1 MPRVQGD
8 RMGRKEKMAELVH
21 KLMYDPERILN
32 IGIAAHIDHGK
43 TTLSDNL
50 LAGAGLMSEDLAGKQ
65 LVLDFDEQEQ
75 DRGITIDAANISMVH
90 DFEGNEYLINL
101 IDTPGHVDF
110 GGDVTRAMRAID
122 GCIIVVCAVE
132 GVMPQTETV
141 VRQALKERVKPV
153 LFINKVDRLIRELK
167 LSPDEMQQRF
177 MRIITSVNKLIRQ
190 MAPPEFKEEWQVN
203 VNDGSVAFGS
213 AYWNWA
219 ISVPYMKET
228 GITFADII
236 EYTEK
241 EQFKELAKK
250 AQIHQIILDMVVDH
264 LPNPLTA
271 QKYRISKIWRG
282 DPNSDI
288 GKQMAA
294 VDREG
299 DLAMVVTKIIV
310 DKHAGEIATGR
321 IFSGTAKVGDEV
333 WIVGTKNKRRIV
345 QCGIY
350 MGPDRKNMN
359 EVPAGNIVAL
369 TGLREAI
376 AGETICSGAE
386 PISPFEAIKHYS
398 EPVVTV
404 AVEPQNTKDLAKLI
418 EVMRQVSKE
427 DPTIQVKID
436 EETGEYLMS
445 GMGELHLEVVG
456 YRIEHSKGVPIRTSE
471 PIVVYRES
479 VQGASTDVE
488 GKSPNKHNKFY
499 LHVKPLEDNIY
510 QAIKDGT
517 IPEGRVRGKELQL
530 QLREMGMERDEAR
543 NVVDVYQGNMLL
555 NVSKGIVHIGEVI
568 ELIIDAFHSVIDKG
582 PLAEEPVMKV
592 KVKITDMKL
601 HEDSIHRGPAQ
612 VIPAVRHAL
621 FGSTLL
627 AKDSLF
633 EPYQKLWV
641 QAPHE
646 YMGAITREIQGR
658 RGQILDMSQEG
669 ELVNIESKV
678 PVAEM
683 FGFSSEIRS
692 ATEGRALWSTEVMGF
707 ELIPESMQH
716 DIVIQIRKRKGLKA
730 EIPRPDHWLS

>member
-1 MPRVQGD
+1 
-8 RMGRKEKMAELVH
+8 MGRKEKMAELVH
-21 KLMYDPERILN
+21 ELMYTPEQILN

-50 LAGAGLMSEDLAGKQ
+50 LAGAGLMSEELAGKQ

-75 DRGITIDAANISMVH
+75 ARGITIDAANISMVH
-90 DFEGNEYLINL
+90 DFEGKSYLINL

-153 LFINKVDRLIRELK
+153 LFINKVDRLIKELK
-167 LSPDEMQQRF
+167 LSPEEMQNRF
-177 MRIITSVNKLIRQ
+177 MKIITHVNKLIKQ
-190 MAPPEFKEEWQVN
+190 IAPPEFKEEWQVN

-213 AYWNWA
+213 AYLNWS
-219 ISVPYMKET
+219 ISVPHMKET
-228 GITFADII
+228 GITFKDII

-241 EQFKELAKK
+241 GEVKDLAKK
-250 AQIHQIILDMVVDH
+250 APIHQIILDMVVDH
-264 LPNPLTA
+264 LPNPLVA
-271 QKYRISKIWRG
+271 QRYRIPKIWRG
-282 DPNSDI
+282 DATSDV
-288 GKQMAA
+288 GNQMMT
-294 VDREG
+294 VDRSG
-299 DLAMVVTKIIV
+299 QFAMVVTKIIV
-310 DKHAGEIATGR
+310 DRHAGEIASGR

-333 WIVGTKNKRRIV
+333 WIVGAKSRRRIV

-350 MGPDRKNMN
+350 MGPDRKNMD

-369 TGLREAI
+369 TGLKEAI
-376 AGETICSGAE
+376 AGETICSGVE
-386 PISPFEAIKHYS
+386 PIAPFEAIKHYS

-404 AVEPQNTKDLAKLI
+404 AVEPVNTKDLAKLI

-427 DPTIQVKID
+427 DPTIVVKID

-445 GMGELHLEVVG
+445 GMGELHLDVVG
-456 YRIEHSKGVPIRTSE
+456 YRIVHNKGVDIRTSE

-479 VQGASTDVE
+479 ILGGSPEVE

-499 LHVKPLEDNIY
+499 ICVEPLEDSIY

-517 IPEGRVRGKELQL
+517 LPEGRVKGKELQQ
-530 QLREMGMERDEAR
+530 QLRELGMSR
-543 NVVDVYQGNMLL
+543 NELKGVEDIYQGNMLL
-555 NVSKGIVHIGEVI
+555 NLSKGVVHIGEVI
-568 ELIIDAFHSVIDKG
+568 ELIVEAFHSVIDKG
-582 PLAEEPVMKV
+582 PLAEEPVMKMKV
-592 KVKITDMKL
+592 KVMDMKL

-621 FGSTLL
+621 FGSVLL

-633 EPYQKLWV
+633 EPIQKLWV

-658 RGQILDMSQEG
+658 RGQIVDMNQED
-669 ELVNIESKV
+669 ELINIESKV

-683 FGFSSEIRS
+683 FGFSGAIRS
-692 ATEGRALWSTEVMGF
+692 ATEGRALWSTEVTGF
-707 ELIPESMQH
+707 EQLPESLQNN
-716 DIVIQIRKRKGLKA
+716 IVIDIRKRKGLKA
-730 EIPRPDHWLS
+730 EIPRAEHWLS

>member
-1 MPRVQGD
+1 
-8 RMGRKEKMAELVH
+8 MGRKEKMAELVH
-21 KLMYDPERILN
+21 GLMYTPAQILN

-50 LAGAGLMSEDLAGKQ
+50 LAGAGLMSEELAGKQ

-75 DRGITIDAANISMVH
+75 ARGITIDAANISMVH
-90 DFEGNEYLINL
+90 EFEGKSYLINL

-153 LFINKVDRLIRELK
+153 LFINKVDRLIKELK
-167 LSPDEMQQRF
+167 LSPDEMQERF
-177 MRIITSVNKLIRQ
+177 MKIITQVNKLIRQ

-228 GITFADII
+228 GLTFKDII
-236 EYTEK
+236 EYTQKNEV
-241 EQFKELAKK
+241 KELAKK
-250 AQIHQIILDMVVDH
+250 TQIHQIILDMVVDH
-264 LPNPLTA
+264 LPNPLVA
-271 QKYRISKIWRG
+271 QEYRIGKIWRG
-282 DPNSDI
+282 DPDSVVGN
-288 GKQMAA
+288 QMRS
-294 VDREG
+294 VDRNG
-299 DLAMVVTKIIV
+299 QLAMVVTKIIV
-310 DKHAGEIATGR
+310 DKHAGEVATGR
-321 IFSGTAKVGDEV
+321 IFSGTAKTGDDV
-333 WIVGTKNKRRIV
+333 WIVGTQSKRRIV

-350 MGPDRKNMN
+350 MGPDRKNMD
-359 EVPAGNIVAL
+359 EVPAGNIAAL
-369 TGLREAI
+369 TGLKEAI
-376 AGETICSGAE
+376 AGETICTGTE
-386 PISPFEAIKHYS
+386 PIDPFEAIKHYS

-404 AVEPQNTKDLAKLI
+404 AVEPVNTRDLAKLI

-427 DPTIQVKID
+427 DPTIQVQID

-445 GMGELHLEVVG
+445 GMGELHLDVVG
-456 YRIEHSKGVPIRTSE
+456 YRITHSKGVEIRTSE

-479 VQGASTDVE
+479 IQGASTDVE

-499 LHVKPLEDNIY
+499 LHVEPLEDAVY
-510 QAIKDGT
+510 QAIKDGS
-517 IPEGRVRGKELQL
+517 IPEGKVKGRELQL
-530 QLREMGMERDEAR
+530 QLRELGMERDQAR
-543 NVVDVYQGNMLL
+543 SVVDIYKGNMLINL
-555 NVSKGIVHIGEVI
+555 AKGIVHIGEVI
-568 ELIIDAFHSVIDKG
+568 ELIIEAFHSVIDKG
-582 PLAEEPVMKV
+582 PLAEEPMMKT
-592 KVKITDMKL
+592 KVVITDMKL

-621 FGSTLL
+621 LGSALI

-633 EPYQKLWV
+633 EPLQKLWV

-658 RGQILDMSQEG
+658 RGQILDMNQEE
-669 ELVNIESKV
+669 ELINIESKV

-707 ELIPESMQH
+707 ELLPESMQKEVVL
-716 DIVIQIRKRKGLKA
+716 DIRKRKGLKVEMPHA
-730 EIPRPDHWLS
+730 EHWLS

>member
-1 MPRVQGD
+1 
-8 RMGRKEKMAELVH
+8 MGRKEKMAELVH
-21 KLMYDPERILN
+21 KLMYNPEQILN

-75 DRGITIDAANISMVH
+75 ARGITIDAANISMVH
-90 DFEGNEYLINL
+90 EFEEKSYLINL

-153 LFINKVDRLIRELK
+153 LFINKVDRLIKELK

-177 MRIITSVNKLIRQ
+177 MKIITQVNKLIRQ

-228 GITFADII
+228 GLTFKDII

-241 EQFKELAKK
+241 GKVKELAKK
-250 AQIHQIILDMVVDH
+250 TQIHQIILDMVVDH
-264 LPNPLTA
+264 LPNPLVA
-271 QKYRISKIWRG
+271 QRYRIEKIWRG
-282 DPNSDI
+282 DPGSDVAN
-288 GKQMAA
+288 QMKT
-294 VDREG
+294 VDRSG
-299 DLAMVVTKIIV
+299 KLAMVVTKIIV
-310 DKHAGEIATGR
+310 DKHAGEVATGR
-321 IFSGTAKVGDEV
+321 IFSGTAKTGDEV
-333 WIVGTKNKRRIV
+333 WIVGAKSKRRIV
-345 QCGIY
+345 QAGVY
-350 MGPDRKNMN
+350 MGPDRKNMD
-359 EVPAGNIVAL
+359 EVPAGNIAAL

-376 AGETICSGAE
+376 AGETVCSGAE
-386 PISPFEAIKHYS
+386 PIAPFEAIKHYS

-404 AVEPQNTKDLAKLI
+404 AVEPVNTRDLAKLI

-445 GMGELHLEVVG
+445 GMGELHLDVVG
-456 YRIEHSKGVPIRTSE
+456 YRITHSKGVEIHMSE

-479 VQGASTDVE
+479 VQGISPDVE

-499 LHVKPLEDNIY
+499 LHVEPLEDSVY

-517 IPEGRVRGKELQL
+517 IPEGRVRSRELQM
-530 QLREMGMERDEAR
+530 QMREVGMGRNEAR
-543 NVVDVYQGNMLL
+543 SIVDIYQGNVLINMA
-555 NVSKGIVHIGEVI
+555 KGVVHIGEVI

-582 PLAEEPVMKV
+582 PLAEEPMMKV
-592 KVKITDMKL
+592 KVIMTDMKL

-621 FGSTLL
+621 LGSSLI
-627 AKDSLF
+627 AQDALF
-633 EPYQKLWV
+633 EPLQKLWV

-658 RGQILDMSQEG
+658 RGQILDMNQEG
-669 ELVNIESKV
+669 ELINIESKV

-683 FGFSSEIRS
+683 FGFSGEIRS

-707 ELIPESMQH
+707 ELLPESMQKE
-716 DIVIQIRKRKGLKA
+716 IVLDIRKRKGLKV
-730 EIPRPDHWLS
+730 ELPRADHWLS

>member
-1 MPRVQGD
+1 MQGD
-8 RMGRKEKMAELVH
+8 FMGRKEKMAQLVH
-21 KLMYDPERILN
+21 KLMYNPAQILN

-75 DRGITIDAANISMVH
+75 ARGITIDAANISMVH
-90 DFEGNEYLINL
+90 EFEEKSYLINL

-153 LFINKVDRLIRELK
+153 LFINKVDRLIKELK
-167 LSPDEMQQRF
+167 LSPDEMQERF
-177 MRIITSVNKLIRQ
+177 MKIITQVNKLIRQ
-190 MAPPEFKEEWQVN
+190 MAPPEFKESWQVN

-228 GITFADII
+228 GITFKDII
-236 EYTEK
+236 EYTQR
-241 EQFKELAKK
+241 EQVKELVKK

-264 LPNPLTA
+264 LPNPLIA
-271 QKYRISKIWRG
+271 QKYRIGKIWRG
-282 DPNSDI
+282 DPESEVAR
-288 GKQMAA
+288 QMMA
-294 VDREG
+294 VDHSG
-299 DLAMVVTKIIV
+299 QLAMAVTKIIV
-310 DKHAGEIATGR
+310 DKHAGEVATGR
-321 IFSGTAKVGDEV
+321 IFSGTAKTGDEV
-333 WIVGTKNKRRIV
+333 WIVGARSKRRIV

-350 MGPDRKNMN
+350 MGPDRKNMD

-376 AGETICSGAE
+376 AGETVCSGEE
-386 PISPFEAIKHYS
+386 PIAPFEAIKHYS

-404 AVEPQNTKDLAKLI
+404 AVEPVNTRDLAKLI

-445 GMGELHLEVVG
+445 GMGELHLDVVG
-456 YRIEHSKGVPIRTSE
+456 YRITHGKGVEIRTSE

-479 VQGASTDVE
+479 VSATSPDVE
-488 GKSPNKHNKFY
+488 GKSPNKHNRFY
-499 LHVKPLEDNIY
+499 VHVEPLGDAVY
-510 QAIKDGT
+510 QAVKEGS
-517 IPEGRVRGKELQL
+517 IPEGRVKGKELQL
-530 QLREMGMERDEAR
+530 QLRELGMGRDQAR
-543 NVVDVYQGNMLL
+543 NVVDIYQGNMLV
-555 NVSKGIVHIGEVI
+555 NMAKGIVHIGEVI
-568 ELIIDAFHSVIDKG
+568 ELIVDAFHSVMDKG
-582 PLAEEPVMKV
+582 PLAEEPLMKA
-592 KVKITDMKL
+592 KIVVTDMKL

-621 FGSTLL
+621 LAATLI
-627 AKDSLF
+627 ANDALF
-633 EPYQKLWV
+633 EPMQKLWV

-658 RGQILDMSQEG
+658 RGQILDMNQEG
-669 ELVNIESKV
+669 ELINIESKV

-683 FGFSSEIRS
+683 FGFSGEIRS

-707 ELIPESMQH
+707 ELLPESLQK
-716 DIVIQIRKRKGLKA
+716 DIVLDIRKRKGLKI

>member
-1 MPRVQGD
+1 
-8 RMGRKEKMAELVH
+8 MGRKEKMAELVH
-21 KLMYDPERILN
+21 KLMYNPEQILN

-75 DRGITIDAANISMVH
+75 ARGITIDAANISMVH
-90 DFEGNEYLINL
+90 EFEEKSYLINL

-153 LFINKVDRLIRELK
+153 LFINKVDRLIKELK

-177 MRIITSVNKLIRQ
+177 MKIITHVNKLIRQ

-228 GITFADII
+228 GLTFKDII

-241 EQFKELAKK
+241 GKVKELAKK
-250 AQIHQIILDMVVDH
+250 TQIHQIILDMVVDH
-264 LPNPLTA
+264 LPNPLVA
-271 QKYRISKIWRG
+271 QRYRIGKIWRG
-282 DPNSDI
+282 DPESDVAN
-288 GKQMAA
+288 QMKT
-294 VDREG
+294 VDRSG
-299 DLAMVVTKIIV
+299 QLAMVVTKIIV
-310 DKHAGEIATGR
+310 DKHAGEVATGR
-321 IFSGTAKVGDEV
+321 IFSGTARTGDEV
-333 WIVGTKNKRRIV
+333 WIVGARSKRRIV
-345 QCGIY
+345 QAGVY
-350 MGPDRKNMN
+350 MGPDRKNMD
-359 EVPAGNIVAL
+359 EVPAGNIAAI

-386 PISPFEAIKHYS
+386 PIAPFEAIKHYS

-404 AVEPQNTKDLAKLI
+404 AVEPVNTRDLAKLI

-445 GMGELHLEVVG
+445 GMGELHLDVVG
-456 YRIEHSKGVPIRTSE
+456 YRITHSKGVEINMSE

-479 VQGASTDVE
+479 VQGTSPDVE

-499 LHVKPLEDNIY
+499 LHVEPLEDSVY

-517 IPEGRVRGKELQL
+517 IPEGRVRGKELQM
-530 QLREMGMERDEAR
+530 QMREVGMERNEAR
-543 NVVDVYQGNMLL
+543 SVVDIFQGNVLINMA
-555 NVSKGIVHIGEVI
+555 KGVVHIGEVI

-582 PLAEEPVMKV
+582 PLAEEPMMKV
-592 KVKITDMKL
+592 KVIITDMKL

-621 FGSTLL
+621 LGSSLI
-627 AKDSLF
+627 AQDALF
-633 EPYQKLWV
+633 EPFQKLWV

-658 RGQILDMSQEG
+658 RGQILDMNQEE
-669 ELVNIESKV
+669 ELINIESKV

-683 FGFSSEIRS
+683 FGFSGEIRS

-707 ELIPESMQH
+707 ELLPESLQKE
-716 DIVIQIRKRKGLKA
+716 IVLDIRKRKGLKV
-730 EIPRPDHWLS
+730 ELPRADHWLS

>member
-1 MPRVQGD
+1 
-8 RMGRKEKMAELVH
+8 MGRKEKMAELVH
-21 KLMYDPERILN
+21 ELMYTPEQILN

-50 LAGAGLMSEDLAGKQ
+50 LAGAGLMSEELAGKQ

-75 DRGITIDAANISMVH
+75 ARGITIDAANISMVH
-90 DFEGNEYLINL
+90 DFEEKSYLINL

-153 LFINKVDRLIRELK
+153 LFINKVDRLIKELK
-167 LSPDEMQQRF
+167 LSPEEMQNRF
-177 MRIITSVNKLIRQ
+177 MKIITHVNKLIKQ

-213 AYWNWA
+213 AYLNWS
-219 ISVPYMKET
+219 ISVPHMKET
-228 GITFADII
+228 GITFKDII

-241 EQFKELAKK
+241 GEVKELAKI
-250 AQIHQIILDMVVDH
+250 APIHQIILDMVVDH
-264 LPNPLTA
+264 LPNPLIA
-271 QKYRISKIWRG
+271 QRYRIPKIWRG
-282 DPNSDI
+282 DAASSVGN
-288 GKQMAA
+288 QMIT
-294 VDREG
+294 VDRG
-299 DLAMVVTKIIV
+299 GQFAMVVTKIIV
-310 DKHAGEIATGR
+310 DRHAGEIATGR

-333 WIVGTKNKRRIV
+333 WIVGAKSRRRIV

-350 MGPDRKNMN
+350 MGPDRKNMD

-369 TGLREAI
+369 TGLKEAI
-376 AGETICSGAE
+376 AGETICSGVE
-386 PISPFEAIKHYS
+386 PIAPFEAIKHYS

-404 AVEPQNTKDLAKLI
+404 AVEPVNTKDLAKLI

-427 DPTIQVKID
+427 DPTIVVKID

-445 GMGELHLEVVG
+445 GMGELHLDVVG
-456 YRIEHSKGVPIRTSE
+456 YRITHNKGVEIRTSE

-479 VQGASTDVE
+479 VLDGSPEVE

-499 LHVKPLEDNIY
+499 ICVEPLDDSIY

-517 IPEGRVRGKELQL
+517 LPEGRVKGKELQQ
-530 QLREMGMERDEAR
+530 QLRELGMNRDELKG
-543 NVVDVYQGNMLL
+543 VEDIYQGNMLL
-555 NVSKGIVHIGEVI
+555 NLSKGIVHIGEVI
-568 ELIIDAFHSVIDKG
+568 ELIVEAFHSVIDKG
-582 PLAEEPVMKV
+582 PLAEEPVMKMKV
-592 KVKITDMKL
+592 KVMDMKL

-621 FGSTLL
+621 FGSVLL

-633 EPYQKLWV
+633 EPIQKLWV

-658 RGQILDMSQEG
+658 RGQIVDMNQEG
-669 ELVNIESKV
+669 ELINIESKV

-683 FGFSSEIRS
+683 FGFSGAIRS
-692 ATEGRALWSTEVMGF
+692 ATEGRALWSTEVTGF
-707 ELIPESMQH
+707 EQLPESLQNN
-716 DIVIQIRKRKGLKA
+716 IVIDIRKRKGLKA
-730 EIPRPDHWLS
+730 EIPRPEHWLS

>member
-1 MPRVQGD
+1 
-8 RMGRKEKMAELVH
+8 MGRKEKMAELVH
-21 KLMYDPERILN
+21 ELMYNPEQILN

-75 DRGITIDAANISMVH
+75 ARGITIDAANISMVH
-90 DFEGNEYLINL
+90 EFEEKSYLINL

-153 LFINKVDRLIRELK
+153 LFINKVDRLIKELK

-177 MRIITSVNKLIRQ
+177 MKIITHVNKLIRQ

-228 GITFADII
+228 GLTFKDII

-241 EQFKELAKK
+241 GNVKELAKK
-250 AQIHQIILDMVVDH
+250 TQIHQIILDMVVDH
-264 LPNPLTA
+264 LPNPLVA
-271 QKYRISKIWRG
+271 QRYRIEKIWRG
-282 DPNSDI
+282 DSESDVAN
-288 GKQMAA
+288 QMKT
-294 VDREG
+294 VDRSG
-299 DLAMVVTKIIV
+299 QLAMVVTKIIV
-310 DKHAGEIATGR
+310 DKHAGEVATGR
-321 IFSGTAKVGDEV
+321 IFSGTAKTGDEV
-333 WIVGTKNKRRIV
+333 WIVGAKSKRRIV
-345 QCGIY
+345 QAGVY
-350 MGPDRKNMN
+350 MGPDRKNME
-359 EVPAGNIVAL
+359 EVPAGNIAAL

-376 AGETICSGAE
+376 AGETVCSGVE
-386 PISPFEAIKHYS
+386 PIAPFEAIKHYS

-404 AVEPQNTKDLAKLI
+404 AVEPVNTRDLAKLI

-445 GMGELHLEVVG
+445 GMGELHLDVVG
-456 YRIEHSKGVPIRTSE
+456 YRITHSKGVEINMSE

-479 VQGASTDVE
+479 VQGTSPDVE

-499 LHVKPLEDNIY
+499 LHVEPLEDSIY

-517 IPEGRVRGKELQL
+517 IPEGRVRGKELQM
-530 QLREMGMERDEAR
+530 QMREVGMERNEAR
-543 NVVDVYQGNMLL
+543 SIVDIYQGNVLINMA
-555 NVSKGIVHIGEVI
+555 KGVVHIGEVI
-568 ELIIDAFHSVIDKG
+568 ELIIEAFHSVIDKG
-582 PLAEEPVMKV
+582 PLAEEPMMKV
-592 KVKITDMKL
+592 KVIMTDMKL

-621 FGSTLL
+621 LGSSLI
-627 AKDSLF
+627 AQDALF
-633 EPYQKLWV
+633 EPLQKLWV

-658 RGQILDMSQEG
+658 RGQILDMNQEG
-669 ELVNIESKV
+669 ELINIESKV

-683 FGFSSEIRS
+683 FGFSGEIRS

-707 ELIPESMQH
+707 ELLPESMQKE
-716 DIVIQIRKRKGLKA
+716 IVLDIRKRKGLKV
-730 EIPRPDHWLS
+730 ELPRADHWLS

>member
-1 MPRVQGD
+1 
-8 RMGRKEKMAELVH
+8 MGRKEKMAQLVH
-21 KLMYDPERILN
+21 KLMYNPAQILN

-75 DRGITIDAANISMVH
+75 ARGITIDAANISMVH
-90 DFEGNEYLINL
+90 EFEEKSYLINL

-153 LFINKVDRLIRELK
+153 LFINKVDRLIKELK
-167 LSPDEMQQRF
+167 LSPDEMQERF
-177 MRIITSVNKLIRQ
+177 MKIITQVNKLIRQ
-190 MAPPEFKEEWQVN
+190 MAPPEFKESWQVN

-228 GITFADII
+228 GITFKDII
-236 EYTEK
+236 EYTQR
-241 EQFKELAKK
+241 EQVKELVKK

-264 LPNPLTA
+264 LPNPLIA
-271 QKYRISKIWRG
+271 QKYRIGKIWRG
-282 DPNSDI
+282 DPESEVAR
-288 GKQMAA
+288 QMMA
-294 VDREG
+294 VDHSG
-299 DLAMVVTKIIV
+299 QLAMAVTKIIV
-310 DKHAGEIATGR
+310 DKHAGEVATGR
-321 IFSGTAKVGDEV
+321 IFSGTAKTGDEV
-333 WIVGTKNKRRIV
+333 WIVGARSKRRIV

-350 MGPDRKNMN
+350 MGPDRKNMD

-376 AGETICSGAE
+376 AGETVCSGEE
-386 PISPFEAIKHYS
+386 PIAPFEAIKHYS

-404 AVEPQNTKDLAKLI
+404 AVEPVNTRDLAKLI

-445 GMGELHLEVVG
+445 GMGELHLDVVG
-456 YRIEHSKGVPIRTSE
+456 YRITHGKGVEIRTSE

-479 VQGASTDVE
+479 VSATSPDVE
-488 GKSPNKHNKFY
+488 GKSPNKHNRFY
-499 LHVKPLEDNIY
+499 VHVEPLGDAVY
-510 QAIKDGT
+510 QAVKEGS
-517 IPEGRVRGKELQL
+517 IPEGRVKGKELQL
-530 QLREMGMERDEAR
+530 QLRELGMGRDQAR
-543 NVVDVYQGNMLL
+543 NVVDIYQGNMLV
-555 NVSKGIVHIGEVI
+555 NMAKGIVHIGEVI
-568 ELIIDAFHSVIDKG
+568 ELIVDAFHSVMDKG
-582 PLAEEPVMKV
+582 PLAEEPLMKA
-592 KVKITDMKL
+592 KIVVTDMKL

-621 FGSTLL
+621 LAATLI
-627 AKDSLF
+627 ASDALF
-633 EPYQKLWV
+633 EPMQKLWV

-658 RGQILDMSQEG
+658 RGQILDMNQEG
-669 ELVNIESKV
+669 ELINIESKV

-683 FGFSSEIRS
+683 FGFSGEIRS

-707 ELIPESMQH
+707 ELLPESLQK
-716 DIVIQIRKRKGLKA
+716 DTVLDIRKRKGLKI

>member
-1 MPRVQGD
+1 
-8 RMGRKEKMAELVH
+8 MGRKEKMAELVH
-21 KLMYDPERILN
+21 KLMFDPERILN

-90 DFEGNEYLINL
+90 NFEENEYLINL

-177 MRIITSVNKLIRQ
+177 MKIITQVNKLIRQ

-241 EQFKELAKK
+241 ENLKELAKK

-271 QKYRISKIWRG
+271 QKYRIPKIWRG
-282 DPNSDI
+282 DPDSAV

-294 VDREG
+294 VDRDG
-299 DLAMVVTKIIV
+299 QLAMVVTKIIV

-333 WIVGTKNKRRIV
+333 WIVGTRNKRRIV

-350 MGPDRKNMN
+350 MGPDRKNMT

-376 AGETICSGAE
+376 AGETVCSGE
-386 PISPFEAIKHYS
+386 EMISPFEAIKHYS

-456 YRIEHSKGVPIRTSE
+456 YRIEHSKGVPIKTSE

-499 LHVKPLEDNIY
+499 LHVEPLEDNIY

-517 IPEGRVRGKELQL
+517 IPEGRVRGKELQ
-530 QLREMGMERDEAR
+530 QELREMGMERNEAR
-543 NVVDVYQGNMLL
+543 NVVDVYQGNMLI

-582 PLAEEPVMKV
+582 PLAEEPVMKM
-592 KVKITDMKL
+592 KVLITDMKL

-612 VIPAVRHAL
+612 IIPAVRRAL

-646 YMGAITREIQGR
+646 YMGSITREIQGR
-658 RGQILDMSQEG
+658 RGHIIDMGQEG

-683 FGFSSEIRS
+683 FGFSGEIRS
-692 ATEGRALWSTEVMGF
+692 ATEGRALWSTEVLGF
-707 ELIPESMQH
+707 EIVPESMQH
-716 DIVIQIRKRKGLKA
+716 NIVIDIRKRKGLKA
-730 EIPRPDHWLS
+730 EIPRADHWLS

>member
-1 MPRVQGD
+1 
-8 RMGRKEKMAELVH
+8 MGRKEKMAELVH
-21 KLMYDPERILN
+21 ELMYSPEQILN

-50 LAGAGLMSEDLAGKQ
+50 LAGAGLMSEELAGKQ

-75 DRGITIDAANISMVH
+75 ARGITIDAANISMVH
-90 DFEGNEYLINL
+90 DYEGNSYLINL

-153 LFINKVDRLIRELK
+153 LFINKVDRLIKELK
-167 LSPDEMQQRF
+167 LSPEEMQNRF
-177 MRIITSVNKLIRQ
+177 MKIITQVNKLIRQ

-213 AYWNWA
+213 AYCNWA
-219 ISVPYMKET
+219 ISVPHMKET
-228 GITFADII
+228 GITFKDII
-236 EYTEK
+236 DYTERG
-241 EQFKELAKK
+241 EVKELAKK
-250 AQIHQIILDMVVDH
+250 AQVHQIILDMVVNH

-271 QKYRISKIWRG
+271 QKYRIPKIWRG
-282 DPNSDI
+282 DPDSEV
-288 GKQMAA
+288 GRQMMG
-294 VDREG
+294 VDRNG
-299 DLAMVVTKIIV
+299 QFAMVVTKIIV
-310 DKHAGEIATGR
+310 DRHAGEIATGR
-321 IFSGTAKVGDEV
+321 IFSGTARVGEDV
-333 WIVGTKNKRRIV
+333 WIVGAKSRRRIV

-350 MGPDRKNMN
+350 MGPDRKNMD

-376 AGETICSGAE
+376 AGETICTGVE
-386 PISPFEAIKHYS
+386 PIAPFEAIKHYS

-404 AVEPQNTKDLAKLI
+404 AVEPVNTKDLAKLI

-445 GMGELHLEVVG
+445 GMGELHLDVVG
-456 YRIEHSKGVPIRTSE
+456 YRIVHNKGVEIRTSE

-479 VQGASTDVE
+479 IQGSSTDVE

-499 LHVKPLEDNIY
+499 LHVEPLEDSIY
-510 QAIKDGT
+510 QAVKDGT
-517 IPEGRVRGKELQL
+517 LPEGRVKGKELQ
-530 QLREMGMERDEAR
+530 QKLRELGMQREELRGVEDI
-543 NVVDVYQGNMLL
+543 YQGNMLL
-555 NVSKGIVHIGEVI
+555 NLSKGIVHIGEVI
-568 ELIIDAFHSVIDKG
+568 ELIVEAFRSVIDKG
-582 PLAEEPVMKV
+582 PLAEEPVMKMKV
-592 KVKITDMKL
+592 KVMDMKL

-612 VIPAVRHAL
+612 VIPAVRHAMY
-621 FGSTLL
+621 GSMMLSR
-627 AKDSLF
+627 DSLF

-658 RGQILDMSQEG
+658 RGQIVDMNQEG
-669 ELVNIESKV
+669 ELINIESKV

-683 FGFSSEIRS
+683 FGFSGAIRS
-692 ATEGRALWSTEVMGF
+692 ATEGRALWSTEVIGF
-707 ELIPESMQH
+707 ELLPESMQN

-730 EIPRPDHWLS
+730 EIPRPEHWLS

>member
-1 MPRVQGD
+1 
-8 RMGRKEKMAELVH
+8 MGRKEKMAELVH
-21 KLMYDPERILN
+21 ELMYSPEQILN

-50 LAGAGLMSEDLAGKQ
+50 LAGAGLMSEELAGKQ

-75 DRGITIDAANISMVH
+75 ARGITIDAANISMVH
-90 DFEGNEYLINL
+90 DYEGNSYLINL

-153 LFINKVDRLIRELK
+153 LFINKVDRLIKELK
-167 LSPDEMQQRF
+167 LSPEEMQNRF
-177 MRIITSVNKLIRQ
+177 MKIITQVNKLIRQ
-190 MAPPEFKEEWQVN
+190 MAPTEFKEEWQVN

-213 AYWNWA
+213 AYCNWA

-228 GITFADII
+228 GITFKDII
-236 EYTEK
+236 DYTERG
-241 EQFKELAKK
+241 EVKELAKK
-250 AQIHQIILDMVVDH
+250 AQVHQIILDMVVNH

-271 QKYRISKIWRG
+271 QKYRIPKIWRG
-282 DPNSDI
+282 DPDSEV
-288 GKQMAA
+288 GRQMMG
-294 VDREG
+294 VDRNG
-299 DLAMVVTKIIV
+299 QFAMVVTKIIV
-310 DKHAGEIATGR
+310 DRHAGEIATGR
-321 IFSGTAKVGDEV
+321 IFSGTARVGEDV
-333 WIVGTKNKRRIV
+333 WIVGAKSRRRIV

-350 MGPDRKNMN
+350 MGPDRKNMD

-376 AGETICSGAE
+376 AGETICTGVE
-386 PISPFEAIKHYS
+386 PIAPFEAIKHYS

-404 AVEPQNTKDLAKLI
+404 AVEPVNTKDLAKLI

-445 GMGELHLEVVG
+445 GMGELHLDVVG
-456 YRIEHSKGVPIRTSE
+456 YRIVHNKGVEIRTSE

-479 VQGASTDVE
+479 IQGSSTDVE

-499 LHVKPLEDNIY
+499 LHVEPLEDSIY
-510 QAIKDGT
+510 QAVKDGT
-517 IPEGRVRGKELQL
+517 LPEGRVKGKELQ
-530 QLREMGMERDEAR
+530 QKLRELGMQREELRGVEDI
-543 NVVDVYQGNMLL
+543 YQGNMLL
-555 NVSKGIVHIGEVI
+555 NLSKGIVHIGEVI
-568 ELIIDAFHSVIDKG
+568 ELIVEAFRSVIDKG
-582 PLAEEPVMKV
+582 PLAEEPVMKMKV
-592 KVKITDMKL
+592 KVMDMKL

-612 VIPAVRHAL
+612 VIPAVRHAMY
-621 FGSTLL
+621 GSMMLSR
-627 AKDSLF
+627 DSLF

-658 RGQILDMSQEG
+658 RGQIVDMNQEG
-669 ELVNIESKV
+669 ELINIESKV

-683 FGFSSEIRS
+683 FGFSGAIRS
-692 ATEGRALWSTEVMGF
+692 ATEGRALWSTEVIGF
-707 ELIPESMQH
+707 ELLPESMQN

-730 EIPRPDHWLS
+730 EIPRPEHWLS

>member
-1 MPRVQGD
+1 
-8 RMGRKEKMAELVH
+8 MGRKEKMAELVH
-21 KLMYDPERILN
+21 ELMYTPEQILN

-50 LAGAGLMSEDLAGKQ
+50 LAGAGLMSEELAGKQ

-75 DRGITIDAANISMVH
+75 ARGITIDAANISMVH
-90 DFEGNEYLINL
+90 DFEEKSYLINL

-153 LFINKVDRLIRELK
+153 LFINKVDRLIKELK
-167 LSPDEMQQRF
+167 LSPEEMQNRF
-177 MRIITSVNKLIRQ
+177 MKIITQVNKLIRQ

-213 AYWNWA
+213 AYCNWA
-219 ISVPYMKET
+219 ISVPYMKDT
-228 GITFADII
+228 GITFKDII

-241 EQFKELAKK
+241 NQSKELAKK

-264 LPNPLTA
+264 LPNPLAA
-271 QKYRISKIWRG
+271 QKYRIPKIWRG
-282 DPNSDI
+282 DPETDV

-294 VDREG
+294 VDRKG
-299 DLAMVVTKIIV
+299 QFAMVVTKIIV
-310 DKHAGEIATGR
+310 DRHAGEIATGR

-333 WIVGTKNKRRIV
+333 WIVGAKSKRRIV

-350 MGPDRKNMN
+350 MGPDRKNMD

-369 TGLREAI
+369 TGLKEAI
-376 AGETICSGAE
+376 AGETVCSGVE

-404 AVEPQNTKDLAKLI
+404 AVEPVNTKDLAKLI

-445 GMGELHLEVVG
+445 GMGELHLDVVG
-456 YRIEHSKGVPIRTSE
+456 YRITHGKGVEIRTSE

-479 VQGASTDVE
+479 IQGESPQVE

-499 LHVKPLEDNIY
+499 ICVEPLEDSVY
-510 QAIKDGT
+510 QAIKDGSV
-517 IPEGRVRGKELQL
+517 PEGRVKGKELQQ
-530 QLREMGMERDEAR
+530 QLRELGMERDEAR
-543 NVVDVYQGNMLL
+543 KVEDIYQGNMLVNL
-555 NVSKGIVHIGEVI
+555 SKGIVHIGEVI
-568 ELIIDAFHSVIDKG
+568 ELIVEAFHSVIDKG
-582 PLAEEPVMKV
+582 PLAEEPVMKM
-592 KVKITDMKL
+592 KVKIMDMKL

-627 AKDSLF
+627 ARDSLF
-633 EPYQKLWV
+633 EPMMKLWV

-658 RGQILDMSQEG
+658 RGQIIDMNQEG
-669 ELVNIESKV
+669 ELINIESKV
-678 PVAEM
+678 PVSEM
-683 FGFSSEIRS
+683 FGFSGEIRS
-692 ATEGRALWSTEVMGF
+692 ATEGRALWSTEVTGF
-707 ELIPESMQH
+707 EMLPESMQNET
-716 DIVIQIRKRKGLKA
+716 VIGIRKRKGLKA
-730 EIPRPDHWLS
+730 EIPHADHWLS

>member
-1 MPRVQGD
+1 MQGD
-8 RMGRKEKMAELVH
+8 FMGRKEKMAQLVH
-21 KLMYDPERILN
+21 KLMYNPVQILN

-75 DRGITIDAANISMVH
+75 ARGITIDAANISMVH
-90 DFEGNEYLINL
+90 EFEEKSYLINL

-153 LFINKVDRLIRELK
+153 LFINKVDRLIKELK
-167 LSPDEMQQRF
+167 LSPDEMQDRF
-177 MRIITSVNKLIRQ
+177 MKIITQVNKLIRQ
-190 MAPPEFKEEWQVN
+190 MAPPEFKEDWQVN

-228 GITFADII
+228 GITFKDII
-236 EYTEK
+236 DYTQR
-241 EQFKELAKK
+241 EQVKELAKK
-250 AQIHQIILDMVVDH
+250 AQIHQIILDMVVNH

-271 QKYRISKIWRG
+271 QKYRIGKIWRG
-282 DPNSDI
+282 DSESEVAR
-288 GKQMAA
+288 QMMT
-294 VDREG
+294 VDRSG
-299 DLAMVVTKIIV
+299 QLAMVVTKIIV
-310 DKHAGEIATGR
+310 DKHAGEVATGR
-321 IFSGTAKVGDEV
+321 IFSGTAKTGDDV
-333 WIVGTKNKRRIV
+333 WIVGARSKRRIV

-350 MGPDRKNMN
+350 MGPDRKNMD

-376 AGETICSGAE
+376 AGETICSGEE
-386 PISPFEAIKHYS
+386 PIAPFEAIKHYS

-404 AVEPQNTKDLAKLI
+404 AVEPVNTRDLAKLI

-445 GMGELHLEVVG
+445 GMGELHLDVVG
-456 YRIEHSKGVPIRTSE
+456 YRITHGKGVEIRTSE

-479 VQGASTDVE
+479 VSATSPDVE
-488 GKSPNKHNKFY
+488 GKSPNKHNRFY
-499 LHVKPLEDNIY
+499 LHVEPLEDAVY
-510 QAIKDGT
+510 QAIKEGS
-517 IPEGRVRGKELQL
+517 IPEGRVKGKELQL
-530 QLREMGMERDEAR
+530 QLRELGMERDQAR
-543 NVVDVYQGNMLL
+543 SVVDIYQGNMLV
-555 NVSKGIVHIGEVI
+555 NMAKGIVHIGEVI
-568 ELIIDAFHSVIDKG
+568 ELIVDAFHSVMDKG
-582 PLAEEPVMKV
+582 PLAEEPLMKA
-592 KVKITDMKL
+592 KIVVTDMKL

-621 FGSTLL
+621 LAATLI
-627 AKDSLF
+627 ANDALF
-633 EPYQKLWV
+633 EPIQKLWV

-658 RGQILDMSQEG
+658 RGQILDMNQEG
-669 ELVNIESKV
+669 ELINIESKV

-683 FGFSSEIRS
+683 FGFSGEIRS

-707 ELIPESMQH
+707 ELLPESLQKN
-716 DIVIQIRKRKGLKA
+716 IVLDIRKRKGLKI

>member
-1 MPRVQGD
+1 
-8 RMGRKEKMAELVH
+8 MGRKEKMAQLVH
-21 KLMYDPERILN
+21 KLMYTPDQILN

-90 DFEGNEYLINL
+90 EFEGKNYLINL

-153 LFINKVDRLIRELK
+153 LFINKVDRLIKELK
-167 LSPDEMQQRF
+167 LSPEEMQNRF
-177 MRIITSVNKLIRQ
+177 MKIITQVNKLIKQ

-213 AYWNWA
+213 AYLNWA
-219 ISVPYMKET
+219 ISVPFMKET
-228 GITFADII
+228 GITFKDII
-236 EYTEK
+236 DFTEK
-241 EQFKELAKK
+241 GNEKTLAKK

-264 LPNPLTA
+264 LPNPLIA
-271 QKYRISKIWRG
+271 QRYRIPKIWRG
-282 DPNSDI
+282 DVSADV
-288 GKQMAA
+288 GQQMMKA
-294 VDREG
+294 DREG
-299 DLAMVVTKIIV
+299 QFAMVVTKIIV
-310 DKHAGEIATGR
+310 DRHAGEIATGR
-321 IFSGTAKVGDEV
+321 IFSGTAHVGDDV
-333 WIVGTKNKRRIV
+333 WIVGAKSRRRIV
-345 QCGIY
+345 QAGIY
-350 MGPDRKNMN
+350 MGPDRKNMD

-369 TGLREAI
+369 TGLKEAI
-376 AGETICSGAE
+376 AGETICSGEE
-386 PISPFEAIKHYS
+386 PIAAFEAIKHYS

-404 AVEPQNTKDLAKLI
+404 AVEPVNTKDLAKLI

-456 YRIEHSKGVPIRTSE
+456 YRIVHNKGVDIRTSE

-479 VQGASTDVE
+479 ITATSPDVE

-499 LHVKPLEDNIY
+499 LHVEPLEDDIY

-517 IPEGRVRGKELQL
+517 LPEGRVRGKELQT
-530 QLREMGMERDEAR
+530 QLREMGMDRDQAR
-543 NVVDVYQGNMLL
+543 GVEDIYQGNMLV

-568 ELIIDAFHSVIDKG
+568 ELIIEAFHSVMDKG
-582 PLAEEPVMKV
+582 PLAEEPVMKT
-592 KVKITDMKL
+592 KVVVTDMKL

-612 VIPAVRHAL
+612 VIPAMRHAL
-621 FGSTLL
+621 FGSILVAL
-627 AKDSLF
+627 DCLF
-633 EPYQKLWV
+633 EPMMKLWV
-641 QAPHE
+641 QAPQE

-658 RGQILDMSQEG
+658 RGQILDMNQEG
-669 ELVNIESKV
+669 ELINIESKV

-683 FGFSSEIRS
+683 FGFSGDMRS
-692 ATEGRALWSTEVMGF
+692 ATEGRALWSTEVTGF
-707 ELIPESMQH
+707 EQLPESMQ
-716 DIVIQIRKRKGLKA
+716 DEIVLEIRKRKGLKV
-730 EIPRPDHWLS
+730 EIPKPQHWLE

>member
-1 MPRVQGD
+1 
-8 RMGRKEKMAELVH
+8 MGRKEKMAELVH
-21 KLMYDPERILN
+21 ELMYSPEQILN

-50 LAGAGLMSEDLAGKQ
+50 LAGAGLMSEELAGKQ

-75 DRGITIDAANISMVH
+75 ARGITIDAANISMVH
-90 DFEGNEYLINL
+90 DFEEKSYLINL

-153 LFINKVDRLIRELK
+153 LFINKVDRLIKELK
-167 LSPDEMQQRF
+167 LSPEEMQNRF
-177 MRIITSVNKLIRQ
+177 MKIITQVNKLIRQ
-190 MAPPEFKEEWQVN
+190 MAPPEFKDEWQVN

-213 AYWNWA
+213 AYCNWA

-228 GITFADII
+228 GMTFKDII

-241 EQFKELAKK
+241 GEVKELAKK

-271 QKYRISKIWRG
+271 QKYRIPKIWRG
-282 DPNSDI
+282 DADSDV
-288 GKQMAA
+288 GKQMMT
-294 VDREG
+294 VDRSG
-299 DLAMVVTKIIV
+299 QLAMVVTKIIV
-310 DKHAGEIATGR
+310 DRHAGEIATGR

-333 WIVGTKNKRRIV
+333 WIVGAKSRRRIV

-350 MGPDRKNMN
+350 MGPDRKNMD

-376 AGETICSGAE
+376 AGETVCNGKD
-386 PISPFEAIKHYS
+386 PIAPFEAIKHYS

-404 AVEPQNTKDLAKLI
+404 AVEPVNTKDLAKLI

-427 DPTIQVKID
+427 DPTIHVKID

-445 GMGELHLEVVG
+445 GMGELHLDVVG
-456 YRIEHSKGVPIRTSE
+456 YRITHSKGVEIRTSE

-499 LHVKPLEDNIY
+499 IHVEPLEDNIY

-517 IPEGRVRGKELQL
+517 LPEGRVRGKELQA
-530 QLREMGMERDEAR
+530 QFRELGMSKNEVKGVEDI
-543 NVVDVYQGNMLL
+543 YQGNMLL
-555 NVSKGIVHIGEVI
+555 NLSKGIVHIGEVI
-568 ELIIDAFHSVIDKG
+568 ELIVDAFRYVMNKG
-582 PLAEEPVMKV
+582 PLAEEPVMKA
-592 KVKITDMKL
+592 KVVVTDMKL

-612 VIPAVRHAL
+612 VIPAVRHAIL
-621 FGSTLL
+621 GSMLI
-627 AKDSLF
+627 AQDSLF
-633 EPYQKLWV
+633 EPFQKLWV
-641 QAPHE
+641 QAPQE
-646 YMGAITREIQGR
+646 YMGAINREIQGR
-658 RGQILDMSQEG
+658 RGQIQDMNQEG
-669 ELVNIESKV
+669 ELINIESKV

-683 FGFSSEIRS
+683 FGFSSDIRS
-692 ATEGRALWSTEVMGF
+692 ATEGRALWSTEVTGF
-707 ELIPESMQH
+707 ELLPESIQN
-716 DIVIQIRKRKGLKA
+716 DLVIQIRKRKGLKA
-730 EIPRPDHWLS
+730 EMPRADHWLS

>member
-1 MPRVQGD
+1 
-8 RMGRKEKMAELVH
+8 MGRKEKMAELVH

-50 LAGAGLMSEDLAGKQ
+50 LAGAGLMSEELAGKQ

-90 DFEGNEYLINL
+90 EFEGKEYLINL

-167 LSPDEMQQRF
+167 LSPEEMQQRF
-177 MRIITSVNKLIRQ
+177 TKIITSVNKLIRQ
-190 MAPPEFKEEWQVN
+190 MAPPEFKEDWQVN

-241 EQFKELAKK
+241 EELKELAKK
-250 AQIHQIILDMVVDH
+250 AQIHQIILDIVVDH

-271 QKYRISKIWRG
+271 QKYRIPKIWRG
-282 DPNSDI
+282 DPDSDI

-333 WIVGTKNKRRIV
+333 WIVGTRNKRRII

-350 MGPDRKNMN
+350 MGPDRKNMT

-376 AGETICSGAE
+376 AGETICSGEEMIA
-386 PISPFEAIKHYS
+386 PFEAIKHYS

-456 YRIEHSKGVPIRTSE
+456 YRIEHGKGVPIRTSE

-499 LHVKPLEDNIY
+499 LHVEPLEDNIY
-510 QAIKDGT
+510 QAVKDGT

-530 QLREMGMERDEAR
+530 QLREMGMERNEAR
-543 NVVDVYQGNMLL
+543 NVVDVYQGNMLV
-555 NVSKGIVHIGEVI
+555 NISKGIVHIGEVV

-582 PLAEEPVMKV
+582 PLAEEPVMKM
-592 KVKITDMKL
+592 KVLITDMKL

-612 VIPAVRHAL
+612 IIPAVRHAL

-658 RGQILDMSQEG
+658 RGQIVDMSQEG

-692 ATEGRALWSTEVMGF
+692 ATEGRALWSTEVIGF
-707 ELIPESMQH
+707 ELVPESIQN

-730 EIPRPDHWLS
+730 EIPRADHWLS

>member
-1 MPRVQGD
+1 MQGD
-8 RMGRKEKMAELVH
+8 FMGRKEKMAQLVH
-21 KLMYDPERILN
+21 KLMYNPAQILN

-75 DRGITIDAANISMVH
+75 ARGITIDAANISMVH
-90 DFEGNEYLINL
+90 EFEEKSYLINL

-153 LFINKVDRLIRELK
+153 LFINKVDRLIKELK
-167 LSPDEMQQRF
+167 LSPDEMQERF
-177 MRIITSVNKLIRQ
+177 MKIITQVNKLIRQ
-190 MAPPEFKEEWQVN
+190 MAPPEFKESWQVN

-228 GITFADII
+228 GITFKDII
-236 EYTEK
+236 EYTQR
-241 EQFKELAKK
+241 EQVKELVKK

-264 LPNPLTA
+264 LPNPLIA
-271 QKYRISKIWRG
+271 QKYRIGKIWRG
-282 DPNSDI
+282 DPESEVAR
-288 GKQMAA
+288 QMMA
-294 VDREG
+294 VDHSG
-299 DLAMVVTKIIV
+299 QLAMAVTKIIV
-310 DKHAGEIATGR
+310 DKHAGEVATGR
-321 IFSGTAKVGDEV
+321 IFSGTAKTGDEV
-333 WIVGTKNKRRIV
+333 WIVGARSKRRIV

-350 MGPDRKNMN
+350 MGPDRKNMD

-376 AGETICSGAE
+376 AGETVCSGEE
-386 PISPFEAIKHYS
+386 PIAPFEAIKHYS

-404 AVEPQNTKDLAKLI
+404 AVEPVNTRDLAKLI

-445 GMGELHLEVVG
+445 GMGELHLDVVG
-456 YRIEHSKGVPIRTSE
+456 YRITHGKGVEIRTSE

-479 VQGASTDVE
+479 VSATSPDVE
-488 GKSPNKHNKFY
+488 GKSPNKHNRFY
-499 LHVKPLEDNIY
+499 VHVEPLGDAVY
-510 QAIKDGT
+510 QAVKEGS
-517 IPEGRVRGKELQL
+517 IPEGRVKGKELQL
-530 QLREMGMERDEAR
+530 QLRELGMGRDQAR
-543 NVVDVYQGNMLL
+543 NVVDIYQGNMLV
-555 NVSKGIVHIGEVI
+555 NMAKGIVHIGEVI
-568 ELIIDAFHSVIDKG
+568 ELIVDAFHSVMDKG
-582 PLAEEPVMKV
+582 PLAEEPLMKA
-592 KVKITDMKL
+592 KIVVTDMKL

-621 FGSTLL
+621 LAATLI
-627 AKDSLF
+627 ASDALF
-633 EPYQKLWV
+633 EPMQKLWV

-658 RGQILDMSQEG
+658 RGQILDMNQEG
-669 ELVNIESKV
+669 ELINIESKV

-683 FGFSSEIRS
+683 FGFSGEIRS

-707 ELIPESMQH
+707 ELLPESLQK
-716 DIVIQIRKRKGLKA
+716 DTVLDIRKRKGLKI

>member
-1 MPRVQGD
+1 
-8 RMGRKEKMAELVH
+8 MGRKEKMAELVH
-21 KLMYDPERILN
+21 KLMYMPDQILN

-50 LAGAGLMSEDLAGKQ
+50 LAGAGLMSEELAGKQ

-90 DFEGNEYLINL
+90 EFEEKSYLINL

-153 LFINKVDRLIRELK
+153 LFINKVDRLIKELK
-167 LSPDEMQQRF
+167 LSPEEMQNRF
-177 MRIITSVNKLIRQ
+177 MKIITQVNKLIKQ
-190 MAPPEFKEEWQVN
+190 MAPPEFKEEWQVS

-213 AYWNWA
+213 AYLNWA

-228 GITFADII
+228 GITFKDII
-236 EYTEK
+236 DYTESGN
-241 EQFKELAKK
+241 EKELAKK

-264 LPNPLTA
+264 LPNPLRA
-271 QKYRISKIWRG
+271 QKYRIPKIWRG
-282 DPNSDI
+282 DISTDV
-288 GKQMAA
+288 GQEMMA
-294 VDREG
+294 VDRNG
-299 DLAMVVTKIIV
+299 RFAMVVTKIIV

-321 IFSGTAKVGDEV
+321 VFSGTARIGDDV
-333 WIVGTKNKRRIV
+333 WIVGAKSNRRIV
-345 QCGIY
+345 QAGIY
-350 MGPDRKNMN
+350 MGPDRKNMD

-369 TGLREAI
+369 TGLKEAI
-376 AGETICSGAE
+376 AGETVCSGEE
-386 PISPFEAIKHYS
+386 PIAPFEAIKHYS

-404 AVEPQNTKDLAKLI
+404 AVEPVNTKDLAKLI

-456 YRIEHSKGVPIRTSE
+456 YRITHNKGVDIRTSE

-479 VQGASTDVE
+479 ITATSPDVE

-499 LHVKPLEDNIY
+499 LHVEPLEDEIY

-517 IPEGRVRGKELQL
+517 LPEGRVRGKELQA
-530 QLREMGMERDEAR
+530 QLREMGMERTQAR
-543 NVVDVYQGNMLL
+543 GVEDIYQGNMLV

-568 ELIIDAFHSVIDKG
+568 ELVLEAFHSVIDKG
-582 PLAEEPVMKV
+582 PLAEEPVMKT
-592 KVKITDMKL
+592 KVVVTDMKL

-621 FGSTLL
+621 FGSILV
-627 AKDSLF
+627 AQDSLF
-633 EPYQKLWV
+633 EPMMKLWV
-641 QAPHE
+641 QAPQE

-658 RGQILDMSQEG
+658 RGQILDMNQEG
-669 ELVNIESKV
+669 ELINIESKV

-683 FGFSSEIRS
+683 FGFSGDIRS
-692 ATEGRALWSTEVMGF
+692 ATEGRALWSTEVTGF
-707 ELIPESMQH
+707 EQLPESMQN
-716 DIVIQIRKRKGLKA
+716 DIVLDIRKRKGLKV
-730 EIPRPDHWLS
+730 EIPKPQHWLE

>member
-1 MPRVQGD
+1 
-8 RMGRKEKMAELVH
+8 MGRKEKMAELVH
-21 KLMYDPERILN
+21 GLMYTPEQILN

-50 LAGAGLMSEDLAGKQ
+50 LAGAGLMSEELAGKQ

-75 DRGITIDAANISMVH
+75 ARGITIDAANISMVH
-90 DFEGNEYLINL
+90 DFEEKSYLINL

-153 LFINKVDRLIRELK
+153 LFINKVDRLIKELK
-167 LSPDEMQQRF
+167 LSPDEMQNRF
-177 MRIITSVNKLIRQ
+177 MKIITQVNKLIRQ

-213 AYWNWA
+213 AYCNWA

-228 GITFADII
+228 GITFKDII

-241 EQFKELAKK
+241 GEEKELAKK
-250 AQIHQIILDMVVDH
+250 TQIHQIILDMVVDH

-271 QKYRISKIWRG
+271 QRYRIPKIWRG
-282 DPNSDI
+282 DADSEV
-288 GKQMAA
+288 GKQMMA
-294 VDREG
+294 VDRNG
-299 DLAMVVTKIIV
+299 QLAMVVTKIIV

-321 IFSGTAKVGDEV
+321 IFSGTAKTGQDV
-333 WIVGTKNKRRIV
+333 WIVGAKSRRRIV

-376 AGETICSGAE
+376 AGETVCSGE
-386 PISPFEAIKHYS
+386 DPIAPFEAIKHYS

-404 AVEPQNTKDLAKLI
+404 AVEPVNTTDLAKLI

-427 DPTIQVKID
+427 DPTIEVKID

-445 GMGELHLEVVG
+445 GMGELHLDVVG
-456 YRIEHSKGVPIRTSE
+456 YRITHSKGVEIRTSE

-479 VQGASTDVE
+479 VLGTSPDVE

-499 LHVKPLEDNIY
+499 IHVEPLEDHIY

-517 IPEGRVRGKELQL
+517 LPEGRVKGKELQA
-530 QLREMGMERDEAR
+530 QLRELGMGKNEVKGVEDI
-543 NVVDVYQGNMLL
+543 YQGNMLL
-555 NVSKGIVHIGEVI
+555 NLSKGIVHIGEVI
-568 ELIIDAFHSVIDKG
+568 ELIVDAFHSVMDKG
-582 PLAEEPVMKV
+582 PLAEEPVMKA
-592 KVKITDMKL
+592 KVVVTDMKL

-612 VIPAVRHAL
+612 VIPAVRHAIL
-621 FGSTLL
+621 GSMLI
-627 AKDSLF
+627 AQDSLF
-633 EPYQKLWV
+633 EPFQKLWV
-641 QAPHE
+641 QAPQE
-646 YMGAITREIQGR
+646 YMGAINREIQGR
-658 RGQILDMSQEG
+658 RGQIQDMNQEG
-669 ELVNIESKV
+669 ELINIESKV

-683 FGFSSEIRS
+683 FGFSSDIRS
-692 ATEGRALWSTEVMGF
+692 STEGRALWSTEVTGF
-707 ELIPESMQH
+707 ELLPESMQH
-716 DIVIQIRKRKGLKA
+716 DLVIQIRKRKGLKA
-730 EIPRPDHWLS
+730 EMPRADHWLS

>member
-1 MPRVQGD
+1 
-8 RMGRKEKMAELVH
+8 MGRKEKMAELVH
-21 KLMYDPERILN
+21 ELMYSPEQILN

-50 LAGAGLMSEDLAGKQ
+50 LAGAGLMSEELAGKQ

-75 DRGITIDAANISMVH
+75 ARGITIDAANISMVH
-90 DFEGNEYLINL
+90 EFEGKSYLINL

-153 LFINKVDRLIRELK
+153 LFINKVDRLIKELK
-167 LSPDEMQQRF
+167 LSPEEMQNRF
-177 MRIITSVNKLIRQ
+177 MKIITQVNKLIKQ
-190 MAPPEFKEEWQVN
+190 MAPPEFKEDWQVN

-213 AYWNWA
+213 AYCNWA
-219 ISVPYMKET
+219 ISVPYMKDT
-228 GITFADII
+228 GLTFKDII

-241 EQFKELAKK
+241 VEVKELAKK
-250 AQIHQIILDMVVDH
+250 APIHQIILDMVVDH
-264 LPNPLTA
+264 LPHPLTA
-271 QKYRISKIWRG
+271 QRYRIPKIWRG
-282 DPNSDI
+282 DQNSEV
-288 GKQMAA
+288 GRQMMS
-294 VDREG
+294 VDRHG
-299 DLAMVVTKIIV
+299 QFAMVVTKIIV
-310 DKHAGEIATGR
+310 DRHAGEIATGR
-321 IFSGTAKVGDEV
+321 IFSGSAKVGEDV
-333 WIVGTKNKRRIV
+333 WIVGAKSRRRIV

-350 MGPDRKNMN
+350 MGPDRKNMD

-369 TGLREAI
+369 TGLKEAI

-386 PISPFEAIKHYS
+386 PIAPFEAIKHYS

-404 AVEPQNTKDLAKLI
+404 AVEPVNTKDLAKLI

-427 DPTIQVKID
+427 DPTIVVKID

-445 GMGELHLEVVG
+445 GMGELHLDVVG
-456 YRIEHSKGVPIRTSE
+456 YRITHNKGVEIRTSE

-479 VQGASTDVE
+479 LLGTSPEVE
-488 GKSPNKHNKFY
+488 GKSPNKHNKF
-499 LHVKPLEDNIY
+499 HICVEPLEDNIY

-517 IPEGRVRGKELQL
+517 LPEGRVKGKELQQ
-530 QLREMGMERDEAR
+530 QLRELGMSRDELR
-543 NVVDVYQGNMLL
+543 GVEDIYQGNMLL
-555 NVSKGIVHIGEVI
+555 NLSKGIVHIGEVI
-568 ELIIDAFHSVIDKG
+568 ELIVEAFHSVIDKG

-592 KVKITDMKL
+592 KVKVMDMKL

-621 FGSTLL
+621 FGSMLI
-627 AKDSLF
+627 AQDSLF
-633 EPYQKLWV
+633 EPLQKLWV

-646 YMGAITREIQGR
+646 YMGAITHEIQGR
-658 RGQILDMSQEG
+658 RGQILDMNQEG
-669 ELVNIESKV
+669 ELINIESKV

-683 FGFSSEIRS
+683 FGFSGAIRS
-692 ATEGRALWSTEVMGF
+692 ATEGRTLWSTEVMGF
-707 ELIPESMQH
+707 EQLPENMQSP
-716 DIVIQIRKRKGLKA
+716 IVIDIRKRKGLKA
-730 EIPRPDHWLS
+730 EIPRAEHWLS

>member
-1 MPRVQGD
+1 
-8 RMGRKEKMAELVH
+8 MGRKEKMAELVH
-21 KLMYDPERILN
+21 ELMYSPEQILN

-50 LAGAGLMSEDLAGKQ
+50 LAGAGLMSEELAGKQ

-75 DRGITIDAANISMVH
+75 ARGITIDAANISMVH
-90 DFEGNEYLINL
+90 DYEGNSYLINL

-153 LFINKVDRLIRELK
+153 LFINKVDRLIKELK
-167 LSPDEMQQRF
+167 LSPEEMQNRF
-177 MRIITSVNKLIRQ
+177 MKIITQVNKLIRQ

-213 AYWNWA
+213 AYCNWA
-219 ISVPYMKET
+219 ISVPHMKET
-228 GITFADII
+228 GITFKDII
-236 EYTEK
+236 DYTERG
-241 EQFKELAKK
+241 EVKELAKK
-250 AQIHQIILDMVVDH
+250 AQVHQIILDMVVNH

-271 QKYRISKIWRG
+271 QKYRIPKIWRG
-282 DPNSDI
+282 DPDSEV
-288 GKQMAA
+288 GRQMMG
-294 VDREG
+294 VDRNG
-299 DLAMVVTKIIV
+299 QFAMVVTKIIV
-310 DKHAGEIATGR
+310 DRHAGEIATGR
-321 IFSGTAKVGDEV
+321 IFSGTARVGEDV
-333 WIVGTKNKRRIV
+333 WIVGAKSRRRIV

-350 MGPDRKNMN
+350 MGPDRKNMD

-376 AGETICSGAE
+376 AGETICTGIE
-386 PISPFEAIKHYS
+386 PIAPFEAIKHYS

-404 AVEPQNTKDLAKLI
+404 AVEPVNTKDLAKLI

-445 GMGELHLEVVG
+445 GMGELHLDVVG
-456 YRIEHSKGVPIRTSE
+456 YRIVHNKGVEIRTSE

-479 VQGASTDVE
+479 IQGSSTDVE

-499 LHVKPLEDNIY
+499 LHVEPLEDSIY
-510 QAIKDGT
+510 QAVKDGT
-517 IPEGRVRGKELQL
+517 LPEGRVKGKELQ
-530 QLREMGMERDEAR
+530 QKLRELGMQREELRGVEDI
-543 NVVDVYQGNMLL
+543 YQGNMLL
-555 NVSKGIVHIGEVI
+555 NLSKGIVHIGEVI
-568 ELIIDAFHSVIDKG
+568 ELIVEAFRSVIDKG
-582 PLAEEPVMKV
+582 PLAEEPVMKMKV
-592 KVKITDMKL
+592 KVTDMKL

-612 VIPAVRHAL
+612 VIPAVRHAMY
-621 FGSTLL
+621 GSMMLSR
-627 AKDSLF
+627 DSLF

-658 RGQILDMSQEG
+658 RGQIVDMNQEG
-669 ELVNIESKV
+669 ELINIESKV

-683 FGFSSEIRS
+683 FGFSGAIRS
-692 ATEGRALWSTEVMGF
+692 ATEGRALWSTEVIGF
-707 ELIPESMQH
+707 ELLPESMQN

-730 EIPRPDHWLS
+730 EIPRPEHWLS

>member
-1 MPRVQGD
+1 VQGD
-8 RMGRKEKMAELVH
+8 FMGRKEKMAQLVH
-21 KLMYDPERILN
+21 KLMYNPAQILN

-75 DRGITIDAANISMVH
+75 ARGITIDAANISMVH
-90 DFEGNEYLINL
+90 EFEEKSYLINL

-153 LFINKVDRLIRELK
+153 LFINKVDRLIKELK
-167 LSPDEMQQRF
+167 LSPDEMQERF
-177 MRIITSVNKLIRQ
+177 MKIITQVNKLIRQ
-190 MAPPEFKEEWQVN
+190 MAPPEFKESWQVN

-228 GITFADII
+228 GITFKDII
-236 EYTEK
+236 EYTQR
-241 EQFKELAKK
+241 EQVKELVKK

-264 LPNPLTA
+264 LPNPLIA
-271 QKYRISKIWRG
+271 QKYRIGKIWRG
-282 DPNSDI
+282 DPESEVAR
-288 GKQMAA
+288 QMMA
-294 VDREG
+294 VDHSG
-299 DLAMVVTKIIV
+299 QLAMAVTKIIV
-310 DKHAGEIATGR
+310 DKHAGEVATGR
-321 IFSGTAKVGDEV
+321 IFSGTAKTGDEV
-333 WIVGTKNKRRIV
+333 WIVGARSKRRIV

-350 MGPDRKNMN
+350 MGPDRKNMD

-376 AGETICSGAE
+376 AGETVCSGEE
-386 PISPFEAIKHYS
+386 PIAPFEAIKHYS

-404 AVEPQNTKDLAKLI
+404 AVEPVNTRDLAKLI

-445 GMGELHLEVVG
+445 GMGELHLDVVG
-456 YRIEHSKGVPIRTSE
+456 YRITHGKGVEIRTSE

-479 VQGASTDVE
+479 VSATSPDVE
-488 GKSPNKHNKFY
+488 GKSPNKHNRFY
-499 LHVKPLEDNIY
+499 VHVEPLGDAVY
-510 QAIKDGT
+510 QAVKEGS
-517 IPEGRVRGKELQL
+517 IPEGRVKGKELQL
-530 QLREMGMERDEAR
+530 QLRELGMGRDQAR
-543 NVVDVYQGNMLL
+543 NVVDIYQGNMLV
-555 NVSKGIVHIGEVI
+555 NMAKGIVHIGEVI
-568 ELIIDAFHSVIDKG
+568 ELIVDAFHSVMDKG
-582 PLAEEPVMKV
+582 PLAEEPLMKA
-592 KVKITDMKL
+592 KIVVTDMKL

-621 FGSTLL
+621 LAATLI
-627 AKDSLF
+627 ASDALF
-633 EPYQKLWV
+633 EPMQKLWV

-658 RGQILDMSQEG
+658 RGQILDMNQEG
-669 ELVNIESKV
+669 ELINIESKV

-683 FGFSSEIRS
+683 FGFSGEIRS

-707 ELIPESMQH
+707 ELLPESLQK
-716 DIVIQIRKRKGLKA
+716 DTVLDIRKRKGLKI

>member
-1 MPRVQGD
+1 
-8 RMGRKEKMAELVH
+8 MGRKEKMAQLVH
-21 KLMYDPERILN
+21 KLMYTPDQILN

-90 DFEGNEYLINL
+90 EFEGKNYLINL

-153 LFINKVDRLIRELK
+153 LFINKVDRLIKELK
-167 LSPDEMQQRF
+167 LSPEEMQNRF
-177 MRIITSVNKLIRQ
+177 MKIITQVNKLIKQ
-190 MAPPEFKEEWQVN
+190 MAPPEFKEDWQVN

-213 AYWNWA
+213 AYLNWA
-219 ISVPYMKET
+219 ISVPFMKET
-228 GITFADII
+228 GITFKDII
-236 EYTEK
+236 DFTEK
-241 EQFKELAKK
+241 GNEKTLAKK

-264 LPNPLTA
+264 LPNPLIA
-271 QKYRISKIWRG
+271 QRYRIPKIWRG
-282 DPNSDI
+282 DVSTDV
-288 GKQMAA
+288 GQQMMKA
-294 VDREG
+294 DRKG
-299 DLAMVVTKIIV
+299 QFAMVVTKIIV
-310 DKHAGEIATGR
+310 DRHAGEIATGR
-321 IFSGTAKVGDEV
+321 IFSGTASVGDDV
-333 WIVGTKNKRRIV
+333 WIVGAKSRRRIV
-345 QCGIY
+345 QAGIY
-350 MGPDRKNMN
+350 MGPDRKNMD

-369 TGLREAI
+369 TGLKEAI
-376 AGETICSGAE
+376 AGETICSGEE
-386 PISPFEAIKHYS
+386 PIAAFEAIKHYS

-404 AVEPQNTKDLAKLI
+404 AVEPVNTKDLAKLI

-456 YRIEHSKGVPIRTSE
+456 YRIVHNKGVDIRTSE

-479 VQGASTDVE
+479 ITATSPDVE

-499 LHVKPLEDNIY
+499 LHVEPLEDDIY

-517 IPEGRVRGKELQL
+517 LPEGRVRGKELQA
-530 QLREMGMERDEAR
+530 QLREMGMGRDQAR
-543 NVVDVYQGNMLL
+543 GVEDIYQGNMLV

-568 ELIIDAFHSVIDKG
+568 ELIIEAFHSVMDKG
-582 PLAEEPVMKV
+582 PLAEEPVMKT
-592 KVKITDMKL
+592 KVVVTDMKL

-612 VIPAVRHAL
+612 VIPAMRHAL
-621 FGSTLL
+621 FGSILVAL
-627 AKDSLF
+627 DCLF
-633 EPYQKLWV
+633 EPIMKLWV
-641 QAPHE
+641 QGPQE

-658 RGQILDMSQEG
+658 RGQILDMNQEG
-669 ELVNIESKV
+669 ELINIESKV

-683 FGFSSEIRS
+683 FGFSGDMRS
-692 ATEGRALWSTEVMGF
+692 ATEGRALWSTEVTGF
-707 ELIPESMQH
+707 EQLPESMQ
-716 DIVIQIRKRKGLKA
+716 DEIVLEIRKRKGLKV
-730 EIPRPDHWLS
+730 EIPKPQHWLE

>member
-1 MPRVQGD
+1 LQKVQGD
-8 RMGRKEKMAELVH
+8 LMGRKEKMAKLVH
-21 KLMYDPERILN
+21 ELMYTPEQILN

-50 LAGAGLMSEDLAGKQ
+50 LAGAGLMSEELAGKQ

-90 DFEGNEYLINL
+90 TFEEKQYLINL

-167 LSPDEMQQRF
+167 LSPDEMQIRF
-177 MRIITSVNKLIRQ
+177 MKIITHVNKLIKQ
-190 MAPPEFKEEWQVN
+190 MAPDEFKEEWQVN

-213 AYWNWA
+213 AYYNWA
-219 ISVPYMKET
+219 ISVPYMQET
-228 GITFADII
+228 GITFSDII
-236 EYTEK
+236 EMTEND
-241 EQFKELAKK
+241 QIQELHKK

-264 LPNPLTA
+264 LPNPLIA
-271 QKYRISKIWRG
+271 QRYRIPKIWRG
-282 DPNSDI
+282 DTDSDI
-288 GKQMAA
+288 GKHMKEVNRTGQ
-294 VDREG
+294 
-299 DLAMVVTKIIV
+299 LAMVVTKIIV

-321 IFSGTAKVGDEV
+321 IFSGTARTGDDV
-333 WIVGTKNKRRIV
+333 WIVGTRNQRRIV

-350 MGPDRKNMN
+350 MGPDRKNME

-369 TGLREAI
+369 SGLKEAI
-376 AGETICSGAE
+376 AGETICTGEE
-386 PISPFEAIKHYS
+386 PIAPFEAIKHYS

-404 AVEPQNTKDLAKLI
+404 AVEPENTKDLAKLI

-427 DPTIQVKID
+427 DPTILVKID

-456 YRIEHSKGVPIRTSE
+456 YRIEHNKGVKIRTSE
-471 PIVVYRES
+471 PIVVYREAVLQQS
-479 VQGASTDVE
+479 PEVE

-499 LHVKPLEDNIY
+499 IVVESLEDNIY
-510 QAIKDGT
+510 QAVKDGT
-517 IPEGRVRGKELQL
+517 IPEGKVRGKELQQ
-530 QLREMGMERDEAR
+530 QLREMGMERDEAKGIT
-543 NVVDVYQGNMLL
+543 DVYNGNILL
-555 NVSKGIVHIGEVI
+555 NMSKGIVHIGEVI

-582 PLAEEPVMKV
+582 PLAEEPMMKTKV
-592 KVKITDMKL
+592 KVMDMKL

-621 FGSTLL
+621 FGSVLL
-627 AKDSLF
+627 SQDSLF

-641 QAPHE
+641 QAPQE

-658 RGQILDMSQEG
+658 RGQILDMNQEG
-669 ELVNIESKV
+669 ELISIESKV

-683 FGFSSEIRS
+683 FGFSAEIRS
-692 ATEGRALWSTEVMGF
+692 ATEGRALWSTEVTGY
-707 ELIPESMQH
+707 EQVPENMQN
-716 DIVIQIRKRKGLKA
+716 DVVIDIRKRKGLKA
-730 EIPRPDHWLS
+730 EIPHPSHWL

>member
-1 MPRVQGD
+1 
-8 RMGRKEKMAELVH
+8 MGRKEKMAELVH
-21 KLMYDPERILN
+21 ELMYTPEQILN

-50 LAGAGLMSEDLAGKQ
+50 LAGAGLMSEELAGKQ

-75 DRGITIDAANISMVH
+75 ARGITIDAANISMVH
-90 DFEGNEYLINL
+90 DFEGKSYLINL

-153 LFINKVDRLIRELK
+153 LFINKVDRLIKELK
-167 LSPDEMQQRF
+167 LSPEEMQNRF
-177 MRIITSVNKLIRQ
+177 MKIITHVNKLIKQ
-190 MAPPEFKEEWQVN
+190 IAPPEFKEEWQVN

-213 AYWNWA
+213 AYLNWS
-219 ISVPYMKET
+219 ISVPHMKET
-228 GITFADII
+228 GITFKDII

-241 EQFKELAKK
+241 GEVKDLAKK
-250 AQIHQIILDMVVDH
+250 APIHQIILDMVVDH
-264 LPNPLTA
+264 LPNPLVA
-271 QKYRISKIWRG
+271 QRYRIPKIWRG
-282 DPNSDI
+282 DAASDV
-288 GKQMAA
+288 GNQMMT
-294 VDREG
+294 VDRSG
-299 DLAMVVTKIIV
+299 QFAMVVTKIIV
-310 DKHAGEIATGR
+310 DRHAGEIASGR

-333 WIVGTKNKRRIV
+333 WIVGAKSRRRIV

-350 MGPDRKNMN
+350 MGPDRKNMD

-369 TGLREAI
+369 TGLKEAI
-376 AGETICSGAE
+376 AGETICSGVE
-386 PISPFEAIKHYS
+386 PIAPFEAIKHYS

-404 AVEPQNTKDLAKLI
+404 AVEPVNTKDLAKLI

-427 DPTIQVKID
+427 DPTIVVKID

-445 GMGELHLEVVG
+445 GMGELHLDVVG
-456 YRIEHSKGVPIRTSE
+456 YRIVHNKGVDIRTSE

-479 VQGASTDVE
+479 VLDGSPEVE

-499 LHVKPLEDNIY
+499 ICVEPLEDCIY
-510 QAIKDGT
+510 QAIRDGT
-517 IPEGRVRGKELQL
+517 LPDGRVKGKELQQ
-530 QLREMGMERDEAR
+530 QLRELGMSR
-543 NVVDVYQGNMLL
+543 NELKGVEDIYQGNMLL
-555 NVSKGIVHIGEVI
+555 NLSKGVVHIGEVI
-568 ELIIDAFHSVIDKG
+568 ELIVEAFHSVIDKG
-582 PLAEEPVMKV
+582 PLAEEPVMKMKV
-592 KVKITDMKL
+592 KVMDMKL

-621 FGSTLL
+621 FGSVLL

-633 EPYQKLWV
+633 EPIQKLWV

-658 RGQILDMSQEG
+658 RGQIVDMNQED
-669 ELVNIESKV
+669 ELINIESKV

-683 FGFSSEIRS
+683 FGFSGAIRS
-692 ATEGRALWSTEVMGF
+692 ATEGRALWSTEVTGF
-707 ELIPESMQH
+707 EQLPESLQNN
-716 DIVIQIRKRKGLKA
+716 IVIDIRKRKGLKA
-730 EIPRPDHWLS
+730 EIPRPEHWLS

>member
-1 MPRVQGD
+1 
-8 RMGRKEKMAELVH
+8 MGRKEKMAELVH
-21 KLMYDPERILN
+21 KLMYNPEQILN

-75 DRGITIDAANISMVH
+75 SRGITIDAANISMVH
-90 DFEGNEYLINL
+90 EFEGKEYLINL

-141 VRQALKERVKPV
+141 VRQALKERVRPI

-167 LSPDEMQQRF
+167 LSPDEMQRRF
-177 MRIITSVNKLIRQ
+177 MKIITQVNKLIKQ
-190 MAPPEFKEEWQVN
+190 MAPDEFKEDWQVN

-219 ISVPYMKET
+219 ISVPFMQST
-228 GITFADII
+228 GLTFKDII

-241 EQFKELAKK
+241 DQLRDLAKRSP
-250 AQIHQIILDMVVDH
+250 IHQIILDMVVDH
-264 LPNPLTA
+264 LPNPLVA
-271 QKYRISKIWRG
+271 QRYRIPKIWKG
-282 DPNSDI
+282 DPSSSV
-288 GKQMAA
+288 GEQMMA
-294 VDREG
+294 VNRDG
-299 DLAMVVTKIIV
+299 TLAMVVTKIIV
-310 DKHAGEIATGR
+310 DRHAGEIATGR
-321 IFSGTAKVGDEV
+321 IFSGTVRVGDEV
-333 WIVGTKNKRRIV
+333 WIVGTRNKRRVV

-350 MGPDRKNMN
+350 MGPDRKNMD
-359 EVPAGNIVAL
+359 EVPAGNIVAV
-369 TGLREAI
+369 TGLKEAI
-376 AGETICSGAE
+376 AGETICSGDELIA
-386 PISPFEAIKHYS
+386 PFEAIKHYS

-404 AVEPQNTKDLAKLI
+404 AVEPVNTKDLAKLI

-456 YRIEHSKGVPIRTSE
+456 YRITHSKGVEISTSE

-479 VQGASTDVE
+479 VLGTAPDVE

-499 LHVKPLEDNIY
+499 LHAEPLEDNVY

-517 IPEGRVRGKELQL
+517 IPEGRVRGKDLQQ
-530 QLREMGMERDEAR
+530 QLRDMGMNRDEAR
-543 NVVDVYQGNMLL
+543 AVEDVYQGNMLL
-555 NVSKGIVHIGEVI
+555 NLSKGIVHIGEVI
-568 ELIIDAFHSVIDKG
+568 ELIVEAFHSVMDKG
-582 PLAEEPVMKV
+582 PMAEEPVMKV
-592 KVKITDMKL
+592 KVKVTDMKL

-621 FGSTLL
+621 FGSVLM
-627 AKDSLF
+627 ARDSLF
-633 EPYQKLWV
+633 EPIQKLWV
-641 QAPHE
+641 QAPQE
-646 YMGAITREIQGR
+646 YMGSITREIQGR
-658 RGQILDMSQEG
+658 RGQILDMAQEG
-669 ELVNIESKV
+669 ELISIEAKV

-683 FGFSSEIRS
+683 FGFSGEIRS
-692 ATEGRALWSTEVMGF
+692 ATEGRALWSTEVTGF
-707 ELIPESMQH
+707 EQVPENMQP
-716 DIVIQIRKRKGLKA
+716 DIVLGIRKRKGLKV
-730 EIPRPDHWLS
+730 EIPRPENWLT

>member
-1 MPRVQGD
+1 
-8 RMGRKEKMAELVH
+8 MGRKEKMAELVH
-21 KLMYDPERILN
+21 KLMYTPEQILN

-50 LAGAGLMSEDLAGKQ
+50 LAGAGLMSEELAGKQ

-90 DFEGNEYLINL
+90 EFEEKEYLINL

-177 MRIITSVNKLIRQ
+177 MRIITQVNKLIRQ
-190 MAPPEFKEEWQVN
+190 MAPPEFKDEWQVN

-219 ISVPYMKET
+219 ISVPYMQET
-228 GITFADII
+228 GLTFKDII
-236 EYTEK
+236 EYTENDRV
-241 EQFKELAKK
+241 KELAKQV
-250 AQIHQIILDMVVDH
+250 QIHKIILDMVVDH
-264 LPNPLTA
+264 LPNPLHA
-271 QKYRISKIWRG
+271 QKYRIPKIWKG
-282 DPNSDI
+282 NPESNE

-294 VDREG
+294 VNRDGR
-299 DLAMVVTKIIV
+299 LAMVVTKIIV

-321 IFSGTAKVGDEV
+321 IFSGTARVGDEV
-333 WIVGTKNKRRIV
+333 WIVGAKSRRRIV

-350 MGPDRKNMN
+350 MGADRKNMD

-369 TGLREAI
+369 TGLKEAI
-376 AGETICSGAE
+376 AGETVCTGE
-386 PISPFEAIKHYS
+386 DPIAPFEAIKHYS
-398 EPVVTV
+398 DPVVTV
-404 AVEPQNTKDLAKLI
+404 AVEPVNTKDLAKLI

-445 GMGELHLEVVG
+445 GMGELHLDVVG
-456 YRIEHSKGVPIRTSE
+456 YRIVHNKGVDIRTSE

-479 VQGASTDVE
+479 VLAVSPDVE
-488 GKSPNKHNKFY
+488 GKSPNKHNRFY
-499 LHVKPLEDNIY
+499 LHAEPLEDNIY
-510 QAIKDGT
+510 QAVRDGT
-517 IPEGRVRGKELQL
+517 IPEGRVRGKELQA
-530 QLREMGMERDEAR
+530 QLREMGMERNEAR
-543 NVVDVYQGNMLL
+543 SVVDVYQGNMLL
-555 NVSKGIVHIGEVI
+555 NMSKGIVHIGEVI

-582 PLAEEPVMKV
+582 PLAEEPVMKM
-592 KVKITDMKL
+592 KVIVMDMKL

-621 FGSTLL
+621 FGSTLI

-658 RGQILDMSQEG
+658 RGQILDMNQEG
-669 ELVNIESKV
+669 ELINIEAKV

-683 FGFSSEIRS
+683 FGFSAEIRS
-692 ATEGRALWSTEVMGF
+692 ATEGRALWSTEVTGF
-707 ELIPESMQH
+707 ELVPESMQN
-716 DIVIQIRKRKGLKA
+716 DIVLQIRRRKGLKA
-730 EIPRPDHWLS
+730 EIPKPDHWLS